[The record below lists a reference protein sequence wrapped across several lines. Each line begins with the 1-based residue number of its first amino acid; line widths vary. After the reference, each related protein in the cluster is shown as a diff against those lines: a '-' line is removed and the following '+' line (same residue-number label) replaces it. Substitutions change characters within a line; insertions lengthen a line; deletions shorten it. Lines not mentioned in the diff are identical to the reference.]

1 MTEYWQRTEISG
13 TGGGEEGKTRTA
25 REVVL
30 HRRGEDPVVM
40 ACRRNRELAGC
51 SRMVILTEEAFM
63 QIRKDDRRSERVI
76 PRGRGNDFDE
86 WDW

>member
-1 MTEYWQRTEISG
+1 MIEYWQRSSING
-13 TGGGEEGKTRTA
+13 TASGEEGKTRTES
-25 REVVL
+25 EVVL
-30 HRRGEDPVVM
+30 HRRGEDPIVM
-40 ACRRNRELAGC
+40 ACRRNRALAGC

-63 QIRKDDRRSERVI
+63 QIRKDDDRSERVI